1 VQKKMTSCV
10 RIAVAVVW
18 MSLLCWPER
27 CRADAATGGSST
39 NYKIYDNH
47 RLLLVLGVGKSGKPD
62 PVTRFVLEDITPCI
76 AQDKVEPT

>member
-1 VQKKMTSCV
+1 MQKKMTSCV

-27 CRADAATGGSST
+27 CRADLQRREWSST

-62 PVTRFVLEDITPCI
+62 PVTRLSCLRT
-76 AQDKVEPT
+76 